1 MPLKSTEINQINW
14 FNNTLQDCTKTLKMK
29 LMQAFMAIL
38 PLNFSL
44 AKPTDHLLA
53 SEPLLHYA
61 RVGYLS
67 DRLSQM
73 GVARK
78 AVLIQQITNRNAVI
92 LRQVIK
98 QLVSKEN
105 SKAVKPQRK
114 HNLQNKRR
122 NRLNRYKKFHSN

>member
-1 MPLKSTEINQINW
+1 
-14 FNNTLQDCTKTLKMK
+14 MK
-29 LMQAFMAIL
+29 LLQAFIAIL
-38 PLNFSL
+38 PWNFFL

-78 AVLIQQITNRNAVI
+78 AVLIQQIKNRNAVI

>member
-1 MPLKSTEINQINW
+1 
-14 FNNTLQDCTKTLKMK
+14 MK
-29 LMQAFMAIL
+29 LLQALIAIL
-38 PLNFSL
+38 PWNFSL
-44 AKPTDHLLA
+44 AKTTDHLLA

-73 GVARK
+73 AGARK
-78 AVLIQQITNRNAVI
+78 AVLIQQIKNRNAAK

-98 QLVSKEN
+98 QLLAKEN
-105 SKAVKPQRK
+105 SKAVKTQRK
-114 HNLQNKRR
+114 HNLPNKRR